1 MKNNP
6 LTIPYRLQTIEDIKT
21 ALQGNL
27 ISEADFLRL
36 LAFAEKKT
44 IHQPWAFKKARK
56 KVSKTFIK
64 IDEEKIRDVKINIV
78 QAADLSMIA
87 QYPLIKE
94 SLPWMN
100 EVLQYENLFQFFHS
114 FPLEIRKK
122 YLLEQIPAL
131 PTAMYSVL
139 LAIRKFL
146 KRELVVYVKARKTST
161 ISLARFKQ
169 SLVALTVFDPAN
181 EDVLHALK
189 KQEIGEDSPL
199 HQNAVAEIL
208 FARLPKTIQGL
219 LTRNPVSLVPK
230 LSAKM
235 SSLHLN
241 SRQIINLMGFIHG
254 NISPDNLYK
263 ALNRIDGVAMKM
275 SITSEQKDK
284 LHNYIESMKKNMD
297 RAPSAYRTLFLG
309 SELET
314 YQKLYRPTRVM
325 KEEET
330 VTERI
335 IRQYTQTISLDFY
348 PTKDFFDLIKA
359 KFSGDCTDTYLGE
372 KQLMT
377 PPFFNIRIFKD
388 DRWIG
393 NIYMLDFSEGHEC
406 LIIDRIQIPREVQ
419 ALFNRFFNDLKEVL
433 IEMLQDVRYRYILMP
448 LRISNHGTAQ
458 KSFNAFKKK
467 LSKKEKYFDTPWR
480 DNFESLNTGKDYYVF
495 HKTIGADTIPRIQ

>member
-1 MKNNP
+1 MAFGGSGVSSADGLVIFVP
-6 LTIPYRLQTIEDIKT
+6 FT
-21 ALQGNL
+21 AAGDVVDVE
-27 ISEADFLRL
+27 IVERRRKFARGRL
-36 LAFAEKKT
+36 LG
-44 IHQPWAFKKARK
+44 
-56 KVSKTFIK
+56 
-64 IDEEKIRDVKINIV
+64 IV
-78 QAADLSMIA
+78 EPSPRRTEPLCRYFGMVRRLLLSADLSMIA

-100 EVLQYENLFQFFHS
+100 DVLQHDTLFQFFYS

-122 YLLEQIPAL
+122 YLLEQLPAL
-131 PTAMYSVL
+131 PTEMYSSL

-161 ISLARFKQ
+161 ISLVQFKQ
-169 SLVALTVFDPAN
+169 CLVALTVFDPTN
-181 EDVLHALK
+181 EDVLLALK
-189 KQEIGEDSPL
+189 KQEIREDSPL

-219 LTRNPVSLVPK
+219 LTRNPVSLIQK

-235 SSLHLN
+235 SSLHL
-241 SRQIINLMGFIHG
+241 SPRQIINLMGFIQRDK
-254 NISPDNLYK
+254 SPDNLYK
-263 ALNRIDGVAMKM
+263 ALNRIDGVAMKI
-275 SITSEQKDK
+275 SITNEQRDK

-309 SELET
+309 PELET
-314 YQKLYRPTRVM
+314 YQKLYRPIRVM

-359 KFSGDCTDTYLGE
+359 KFSSDCTNTYLGE

-377 PPFFNIRIFKD
+377 PPFFNIRIFKE
-388 DRWIG
+388 DRWVG
-393 NIYMLDFSEGHEC
+393 NIYMLDFSEEHEC
-406 LIIDRIQIPREVQ
+406 LIIDRIQIPREMQ
-419 ALFNRFFNDLKEVL
+419 ALFNRFFNDLKDVL
-433 IEMLQDVRYRYILMP
+433 VEMLQDVRYRYILMP
-448 LRISNHGTAQ
+448 LTISNHDTAQ

-467 LSKKEKYFDTPWR
+467 LSKKEKFFDTPWT
-480 DNFESLNTGKDYYVF
+480 DNFESLKTKKNYYVL
-495 HKTIGADTIPRIQ
+495 HKTIGADAIPKFQ